1 MAWIDVQKKGSKEIH
16 RVTEEAFELNLKEQ
30 GFEIVNKAENKA
42 STAQKEIVRE
52 NVQPKAE
59 LPSKR
64 QYNKRT
70 SVSNDN

>member
-1 MAWIDVQKKGSKEIH
+1 MAWVDIKKATKKEIY
-16 RVTEEAFELNLKEQ
+16 RVTEEAFEQTFKEQ
-30 GFEIVNKAENKA
+30 GFEIINKAENMA

-64 QYNKRT
+64 QYIKRNG
-70 SVSNDN
+70 VSDK